1 MLRFYAYYKQA
12 SEGTC
17 TQAKPSFWEVVNKAK
32 WDAWK
37 KLGNMPKEEAMSKYV
52 EELKQVSFGW
62 FRIPPAS

>member
-17 TQAKPSFWEVVNKAK
+17 TQAKPSFWEVVTK